1 MSEKTDEFLFKY
13 TLATSS
19 QFEATIAYEPNIE
32 LSTSLNMFNPFCG
45 W

>member
-1 MSEKTDEFLFKY
+1 MNGKIDELLFKY

-19 QFEATIAYEPNIE
+19 QFEATVAYEPNIE
-32 LSTSLNMFNPFCG
+32 LSASLNILDPLCG